1 MSLQNLPQPA
11 DYNRVEL
18 NATPENMTALLVA
31 ALAVLAMIFLMKKKY
46 DSNLPLLF
54 YFIALVFTNMS
65 DKSVNPYLM
74 FIGLGFALLLRF
86 EFMNMGFSKLVAYLA
101 TASMG
106 LIVYVFLVEVFG
118 SGQAPF

>member
-1 MSLQNLPQPA
+1 V
-11 DYNRVEL
+11 DL
-18 NATPENMTALLVA
+18 NASSENITALLVA
-31 ALAVLAMIFLMKKKY
+31 ALAVLAMVFLIRQKY

-54 YFIALVFTNMS
+54 YFIALIFTNMS
-65 DKSVNPYLM
+65 DKEVNPYLM
-74 FIGLGFALLLRF
+74 FIGLAFALLLRF
-86 EFMNMGFSKLVAYLA
+86 EFMNPGFMKLVAYLA

>member
-1 MSLQNLPQPA
+1 M
-11 DYNRVEL
+11 EL
-18 NATPENMTALLVA
+18 NTTSENITTLLVVS
-31 ALAVLAMIFLMKKKY
+31 LAVLAMVFLIRKKY

-54 YFIALVFTNMS
+54 YFIALIFTNMS
-65 DKSVNPYLM
+65 DKEVNPYLM
-74 FIGLGFALLLRF
+74 FIGLAFALLLRF
-86 EFMNMGFSKLVAYLA
+86 EFMNQGFSKLVAFLA

>member
-1 MSLQNLPQPA
+1 LPGPA
-11 DYNRVEL
+11 DKTRVDF
-18 NATPENMTALLVA
+18 NANSENITALLVA
-31 ALAVLAMIFLMKKKY
+31 SLAVLAMIFLMRKKY

-54 YFIALVFTNMS
+54 YFIAMIFTNMS
-65 DKSVNPYLM
+65 EKNVNPYLM
-74 FIGLGFALLLRF
+74 FIGLAFAMLLRF
-86 EFMNMGFSKLVAYLA
+86 EFMNPGFSKVVAFLA

>member
-1 MSLQNLPQPA
+1 
-11 DYNRVEL
+11 VEL
-18 NATPENMTALLVA
+18 DANSENISALLVV
-31 ALAVLAMIFLMKKKY
+31 VLAIVAMFLLVKKRY

-54 YFIALVFTNMS
+54 YFVALVFTNMS
-65 DKSVNPYLM
+65 EKSVNPYLL
-74 FIGLGFALLLRF
+74 FIGLGLALLLRF
-86 EFMNMGFSKLVAYLA
+86 EFMNAGFSKVVAFLA